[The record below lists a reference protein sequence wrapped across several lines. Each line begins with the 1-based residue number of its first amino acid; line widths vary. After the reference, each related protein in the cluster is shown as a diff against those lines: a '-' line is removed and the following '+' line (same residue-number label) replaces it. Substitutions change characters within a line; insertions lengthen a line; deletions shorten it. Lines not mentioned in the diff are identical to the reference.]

1 MTFSML
7 RPRELFWELAENEA
21 ARRRRARILRAMYA
35 LVDPTGWDARRLAQR
50 GPAAAQRDR
59 RP

>member
-1 MTFSML
+1 ML

-35 LVDPTGWDARRLAQR
+35 LVDPAGWDARRLAQR
-50 GPAAAQRDR
+50 GPAAARRDR